1 MNKYLEIFFIFF
13 RLGCTSFGGPIAHL
27 GYFHHEFVEKRK
39 WLTEVAYSDLVAL
52 SQFLPGPA
60 SSQVGMALG
69 SLRGGILGSLLSFL
83 GFTLPSFFLMTSFG
97 LGMLAL
103 GSKIPVSLLHGLQL
117 SAVAII
123 IQAVWQMGNKL
134 CPDKE
139 RILICIGAAIIS
151 SIVSGIIGQIFVIVF
166 GGFIGYIFLRKIEI
180 SPYHNVDYQ
189 ISKPLA
195 LFFLFLFLLFLFG
208 FPILRL
214 FWDSNIFLLFDSF
227 YRTGSLV
234 FGGGHV
240 VISLLEDE
248 IVAQG
253 ILSKLDFLS
262 GYGFAQGIPGP
273 LFTISSYIGAMNS
286 LGINGML
293 GAIICSVAAFLPAY
307 FLILGILPFWNSIR
321 KFKVMLYMMSGINAA
336 VVGLLLSVL
345 YDLLYK
351 ETVINTFDFYLLLIA
366 VILLQKWKLPSWM
379 VLVLTTTI
387 CYSKDLVLI
396 YIK

>member
-1 MNKYLEIFFIFF
+1 
-13 RLGCTSFGGPIAHL
+13 
-27 GYFHHEFVEKRK
+27 
-39 WLTEVAYSDLVAL
+39 
-52 SQFLPGPA
+52 
-60 SSQVGMALG
+60 
-69 SLRGGILGSLLSFL
+69 
-83 GFTLPSFFLMTSFG
+83 
-97 LGMLAL
+97 
-103 GSKIPVSLLHGLQL
+103 
-117 SAVAII
+117 
-123 IQAVWQMGNKL
+123 
-134 CPDKE
+134 
-139 RILICIGAAIIS
+139 
-151 SIVSGIIGQIFVIVF
+151 
-166 GGFIGYIFLRKIEI
+166 GYIFLRKIEI

-345 YDLLYK
+345 YDPLYK